1 MPFLSCSIVSN
12 KTRLIGLLF
21 SFGQDTTFLYLLMEF
36 VFFFFAAVLLSA
48 SPNIKVF
55 SFLLF
60 YLIFL
65 SFFQYLELEEVSCL
79 EIYSKS
85 QVNYQF
91 MYLWLLE
98 EWRRY
103 EACFFGVYLGWMIT
117 RIIRGRTQS
126 CYQGMLGFLLILQTG
141 ARNMN
146 IENIRWWGQW
156 SLFFCSN
163 SGARLLICED
173 VVGNFCTHEVWRK
186 THHFIIQRGKK
197 TFQRLRLLV

>member
-1 MPFLSCSIVSN
+1 
-12 KTRLIGLLF
+12 
-21 SFGQDTTFLYLLMEF
+21 LMEF

-91 MYLWLLE
+91 MYL
-98 EWRRY
+98 
-103 EACFFGVYLGWMIT
+103 
-117 RIIRGRTQS
+117 
-126 CYQGMLGFLLILQTG
+126 
-141 ARNMN
+141 
-146 IENIRWWGQW
+146 
-156 SLFFCSN
+156 
-163 SGARLLICED
+163 
-173 VVGNFCTHEVWRK
+173 
-186 THHFIIQRGKK
+186 
-197 TFQRLRLLV
+197 